1 MASAHQEALKLDICR
16 RFYIENKSKIQISK
30 DLKCSPT
37 TVKKYIRDNP
47 PESDL
52 VKALVNPVPVA
63 SPSETKGYLFKTL
76 QLSIHNAVEAG
87 DPNLKHLGL
96 LDMALE
102 HVKYLGLSSA
112 TDMLRLELAFENY
125 IQYRVFTKRVT
136 EMNGQMFEVDWMKRT
151 EKMVKLVSKY
161 AEAAQKHLKMFQDL
175 IRELEIKYNKRSP
188 DFGRIQ
194 NLNIQRNEINVTSAV
209 CETSQDQSLRA

>member
-16 RFYIENKSKIQISK
+16 RFYIENRSKIQISK
-30 DLKCSPT
+30 DLMCSPT

-52 VKALVNPVPVA
+52 VKALVNPGPV
-63 SPSETKGYLFKTL
+63 SPPSEMKGHLFKTL

-96 LDMALE
+96 LEMALE
-102 HVKYLGLSSA
+102 HVKYLGISSV
-112 TDMLRLELAFENY
+112 TDMLRLEVAFENY

>member
-1 MASAHQEALKLDICR
+1 MTSALRDALKLDICR
-16 RFYIENKSKIQISK
+16 RFYIETRSKIQISK

-52 VKALVNPVPVA
+52 VRTLVGSDVTGNT
-63 SPSETKGYLFKTL
+63 SHLKGYLFKTL
-76 QLSIHNAVEAG
+76 QVTIDNAVEAG

-96 LDMALE
+96 
-102 HVKYLGLSSA
+102 
-112 TDMLRLELAFENY
+112 
-125 IQYRVFTKRVT
+125 
-136 EMNGQMFEVDWMKRT
+136 FEVDWMKRT

-175 IRELEIKYNKRSP
+175 IKELEIKYNKRSP
-188 DFGRIQ
+188 DFGRVQ
-194 NLNIQRNEINVTSAV
+194 NLNIQQNKINLSSSVA
-209 CETSQDQSLRA
+209 CEMSQDLF